1 MNNVK
6 SLSENIAKAV
16 SETTKHVEFLA
27 AAYPE
32 IRTNLQT
39 IAETLQVVHHSL
51 GTVCELSEMQENVHK
66 QTVSKFEV
74 EQACKNQ
81 AYDFILTERLLNRFK
96 LFCSCYPVSTYDK
109 KRVVILL
116 ASKAQRKGGNNQV
129 AAFLFVLPCSYS
141 I

>member
-6 SLSENIAKAV
+6 SLSENIAKDV

-51 GTVCELSEMQENVHK
+51 GTVCELSEMQEEVHK
-66 QTVSKFEV
+66 QTVSNFEL
-74 EQACKNQ
+74 EKACKNQ

-109 KRVVILL
+109 KTGCDII
-116 ASKAQRKGGNNQV
+116 SK
-129 AAFLFVLPCSYS
+129 
-141 I
+141 

>member
-51 GTVCELSEMQENVHK
+51 GTVCELSEMQEKTHK
-66 QTVSKFEV
+66 QTVSKFEL
-74 EQACKNQ
+74 EKACKNQ
-81 AYDFILTERLLNRFK
+81 AYDFIAAEKLIGRFK
-96 LFCSCYPVSTYDK
+96 TFCECHPTNLYIGLTGVDIMQDK
-109 KRVVILL
+109 
-116 ASKAQRKGGNNQV
+116 
-129 AAFLFVLPCSYS
+129 
-141 I
+141 

>member
-51 GTVCELSEMQENVHK
+51 GTVCELSEMQEKVHK
-66 QTVSKFEV
+66 QTVSKFEL
-74 EQACKNQ
+74 EKACKNQ
-81 AYDFILTERLLNRFK
+81 AYDFIMTEKLIGRFK
-96 LFCSCYPVSTYDK
+96 TFCECYPTNLYIGLTGVDIMKDK
-109 KRVVILL
+109 
-116 ASKAQRKGGNNQV
+116 
-129 AAFLFVLPCSYS
+129 
-141 I
+141 

>member
-6 SLSENIAKAV
+6 SLSESIAKDL

-39 IAETLQVVHHSL
+39 IAETLQILHHSL
-51 GTVCELSEMQENVHK
+51 GTVCELSEMQEKVHK
-66 QTVSKFEV
+66 QTVSEFEL
-74 EQACKNQ
+74 EKSCKNQ

-96 LFCSCYPVSTYDK
+96 LFCSCHPVSTYDK
-109 KRVVILL
+109 KTGCDII
-116 ASKAQRKGGNNQV
+116 SK
-129 AAFLFVLPCSYS
+129 
-141 I
+141 

>member
-16 SETTKHVEFLA
+16 SETTKYVEFLA

-32 IRTNLQT
+32 IRTNLQ
-39 IAETLQVVHHSL
+39 VVQHSL

-74 EQACKNQ
+74 EKACKNQ

-96 LFCSCYPVSTYDK
+96 TFCSCYPVSTYNEK
-109 KRVVILL
+109 N
-116 ASKAQRKGGNNQV
+116 G
-129 AAFLFVLPCSYS
+129 C
-141 I
+141 

>member
-27 AAYPE
+27 DAFPE

-51 GTVCELSEMQENVHK
+51 GTVCELSEMQEKVHK
-66 QTVSKFEV
+66 QTVSTFEL
-74 EQACKNQ
+74 EKAYKNQ
-81 AYDFILTERLLNRFK
+81 AYNFIAAEKLIGRFK
-96 LFCSCYPVSTYDK
+96 TFCSCYPVSTYNEKTDAD
-109 KRVVILL
+109 IL
-116 ASKAQRKGGNNQV
+116 AKHVK
-129 AAFLFVLPCSYS
+129 
-141 I
+141 

>member
-39 IAETLQVVHHSL
+39 IAETLQVVHHTL

-66 QTVSKFEV
+66 QTVSEFEL
-74 EQACKNQ
+74 EKACKNQ
-81 AYDFILTERLLNRFK
+81 AYYFIAAEKLFGRFK
-96 LFCSCYPVSTYDK
+96 TFCECYPTNLYIGLTGAEIMKDK
-109 KRVVILL
+109 
-116 ASKAQRKGGNNQV
+116 
-129 AAFLFVLPCSYS
+129 
-141 I
+141 

>member
-74 EQACKNQ
+74 EKACKNQ
-81 AYDFILTERLLNRFK
+81 AYDFIAAEKLIGRFK
-96 LFCSCYPVSTYDK
+96 TFCECYPTNLYIGLTGVETLKDK
-109 KRVVILL
+109 
-116 ASKAQRKGGNNQV
+116 
-129 AAFLFVLPCSYS
+129 
-141 I
+141 

>member
-51 GTVCELSEMQENVHK
+51 GTVCELSEMQEKVHK
-66 QTVSKFEV
+66 QTVSKFEL
-74 EQACKNQ
+74 EKACKNQ
-81 AYDFILTERLLNRFK
+81 AYDFIAAEKLVGRFK
-96 LFCSCYPVSTYDK
+96 TFCECYPTNLYIGLTGVETLQDK
-109 KRVVILL
+109 
-116 ASKAQRKGGNNQV
+116 
-129 AAFLFVLPCSYS
+129 
-141 I
+141 

>member
-6 SLSENIAKAV
+6 SLSENIANSV

-32 IRTNLQT
+32 IRPNLQT

-51 GTVCELSEMQENVHK
+51 GTVCELSEIQENVHK

-74 EQACKNQ
+74 EKACKNR
-81 AYDFILTERLLNRFK
+81 AYDFILTERLFNRFK
-96 LFCSCYPVSTYDK
+96 TFCSCYPVSTYNEK
-109 KRVVILL
+109 KRVLT
-116 ASKAQRKGGNNQV
+116 
-129 AAFLFVLPCSYS
+129 FLQST
-141 I
+141 

>member
-51 GTVCELSEMQENVHK
+51 GTVCELSEMQEKVHK
-66 QTVSKFEV
+66 QTVSEFEL
-74 EQACKNQ
+74 EKACKNQ
-81 AYDFILTERLLNRFK
+81 AYDFIAAEKLIGRFK
-96 LFCSCYPVSTYDK
+96 TFCECYPTNLYIGLTGVETLQDK
-109 KRVVILL
+109 
-116 ASKAQRKGGNNQV
+116 
-129 AAFLFVLPCSYS
+129 
-141 I
+141 

>member
-39 IAETLQVVHHSL
+39 IAETLHVVHHSL
-51 GTVCELSEMQENVHK
+51 GTVCELSEMQEKVHK
-66 QTVSKFEV
+66 QTVSKFEL
-74 EQACKNQ
+74 EKACKNQ
-81 AYDFILTERLLNRFK
+81 AYDFIGAEKLFGRFK
-96 LFCSCYPVSTYDK
+96 TFCECYPTNLYICLTGVETSHDK
-109 KRVVILL
+109 
-116 ASKAQRKGGNNQV
+116 
-129 AAFLFVLPCSYS
+129 
-141 I
+141 

>member
-51 GTVCELSEMQENVHK
+51 GTVCELSEMQEKVHK
-66 QTVSKFEV
+66 QTVSKFEL
-74 EQACKNQ
+74 EKACKDQ
-81 AYDFILTERLLNRFK
+81 AYDFIAAEKLVGRFK
-96 LFCSCYPVSTYDK
+96 TFCECYPTNLYIGLTGVETLQDK
-109 KRVVILL
+109 
-116 ASKAQRKGGNNQV
+116 
-129 AAFLFVLPCSYS
+129 
-141 I
+141 

>member
-51 GTVCELSEMQENVHK
+51 GTVCELSEMQEKVHK
-66 QTVSKFEV
+66 QTVLKFEL
-74 EQACKNQ
+74 EKACKNQ
-81 AYDFILTERLLNRFK
+81 AYDFIITEKLIGRFG
-96 LFCSCYPVSTYDK
+96 LFGHCYPVETYLNKTGLD
-109 KRVVILL
+109 ILE
-116 ASKAQRKGGNNQV
+116 KHENK
-129 AAFLFVLPCSYS
+129 
-141 I
+141 

>member
-66 QTVSKFEV
+66 QTVSKFEL
-74 EQACKNQ
+74 EKACKNQ
-81 AYDFILTERLLNRFK
+81 AYDFIAAEKLIGRFK
-96 LFCSCYPVSTYDK
+96 TFCECYPTNLYIGLTGVETLQDK
-109 KRVVILL
+109 
-116 ASKAQRKGGNNQV
+116 
-129 AAFLFVLPCSYS
+129 
-141 I
+141 

>member
-16 SETTKHVEFLA
+16 SETTEHVEFLA
-27 AAYPE
+27 ADYPE

-51 GTVCELSEMQENVHK
+51 GTVCELSEMQEKVHK
-66 QTVSKFEV
+66 QTVSKFEL
-74 EQACKNQ
+74 EKSCKNQ

-96 LFCSCYPVSTYDK
+96 LFCSCNPVSTYDK
-109 KRVVILL
+109 KTGCDII
-116 ASKAQRKGGNNQV
+116 SK
-129 AAFLFVLPCSYS
+129 
-141 I
+141 

>member
-39 IAETLQVVHHSL
+39 IAETLRVVHSSVCTL
-51 GTVCELSEMQENVHK
+51 CELLEMQEKVRK
-66 QTVSKFEV
+66 
-74 EQACKNQ
+74 
-81 AYDFILTERLLNRFK
+81 LGLRFWESAENK
-96 LFCSCYPVSTYDK
+96 
-109 KRVVILL
+109 
-116 ASKAQRKGGNNQV
+116 
-129 AAFLFVLPCSYS
+129 
-141 I
+141 

>member
-6 SLSENIAKAV
+6 SLSENIAKSV

-51 GTVCELSEMQENVHK
+51 GTVCELSEKQENVHK
-66 QTVSKFEV
+66 QTVSKFEL
-74 EQACKNQ
+74 EKACKNQ
-81 AYDFILTERLLNRFK
+81 AYHFIMTEKLIGRFG
-96 LFCSCYPVSTYDK
+96 LFRSDYPVETYLNKMGLD
-109 KRVVILL
+109 ILE
-116 ASKAQRKGGNNQV
+116 KHTK
-129 AAFLFVLPCSYS
+129 
-141 I
+141 

>member
-16 SETTKHVEFLA
+16 IETTKHVEFLA

-51 GTVCELSEMQENVHK
+51 GTVCELSEMQEKVHK
-66 QTVSKFEV
+66 QTVSKFEL
-74 EQACKNQ
+74 EKAYKNQ
-81 AYDFILTERLLNRFK
+81 AYDFIMTEKLIGRFK
-96 LFCSCYPVSTYDK
+96 TFCECYPTNLYIGLTGVETLQDK
-109 KRVVILL
+109 
-116 ASKAQRKGGNNQV
+116 
-129 AAFLFVLPCSYS
+129 
-141 I
+141 

>member
-27 AAYPE
+27 ASYPE
-32 IRTNLQT
+32 IRANLQT

-66 QTVSKFEV
+66 QTVSKFEL
-74 EQACKNQ
+74 EKACKHQ
-81 AYDFILTERLLNRFK
+81 AYDFILTENLLNRFN
-96 LFCSCYPVSTYDK
+96 LFCKCYGVEKYKDK
-109 KRVVILL
+109 TGFDIIGK
-116 ASKAQRKGGNNQV
+116 
-129 AAFLFVLPCSYS
+129 
-141 I
+141 

>member
-39 IAETLQVVHHSL
+39 IAEALQVIHHSL
-51 GTVCELSEMQENVHK
+51 GTVCELSEMQEKAHK
-66 QTVSKFEV
+66 QTVSKFEL
-74 EQACKNQ
+74 EKACKNQ
-81 AYDFILTERLLNRFK
+81 VYDFIVAEKLIGRFK
-96 LFCSCYPVSTYDK
+96 TFCECYPTNLYIGLTGVEILQDK
-109 KRVVILL
+109 
-116 ASKAQRKGGNNQV
+116 
-129 AAFLFVLPCSYS
+129 
-141 I
+141 

>member
-51 GTVCELSEMQENVHK
+51 GTVCELSEMQEKVHK
-66 QTVSKFEV
+66 QTVSKFEL
-74 EQACKNQ
+74 EKACKNQ
-81 AYDFILTERLLNRFK
+81 AYDFIATEKLIGRFK
-96 LFCSCYPVSTYDK
+96 TFCECYPTNLYIGLTGVETLQDK
-109 KRVVILL
+109 
-116 ASKAQRKGGNNQV
+116 
-129 AAFLFVLPCSYS
+129 
-141 I
+141 